1 MPLNG
6 VIVLST
12 YVHAGPIVALNLNTG
27 WVSRYPTN
35 WTVPGAVN
43 RLAKTDCKADPQKC
57 VWLKEI
63 IERNR
68 LSNLN
73 DIEAYKPELLIVD
86 KQSGYFEKKGFSWYE
101 FLNNPSHKKS
111 LKLNDLLMGYRLVKS
126 AQRFDF
132 WIRK

>member
-12 YVHAGPIVALNLNTG
+12 YVHAGPIVALNLNTD